1 MTSLVLEQIRAS
13 LAQKREGIAEWLRTT
28 PQPRRQVRLGPAEEQ
43 ALQAHLVTIDTALEK
58 AAAETLGTCTVC
70 HESVEDSLLEMDY
83 TAEVCLDHLS
93 TEEMRHLEFDLELAQ
108 SVQKSLLPQQLP
120 DVPGLE
126 VAAFSRPA
134 QILGGDY
141 FDFFRFQDGIGGLAI
156 ADVAGHGL
164 SAGLHMAG
172 VQALLR
178 TLVPVNASPSEVVGR
193 LQRLLIHNVRF
204 STFVTLFLGS
214 FDHATRL
221 LRYCNAGHNP
231 PLLLRSQIGMGVDP
245 LQWLEPTGAAIGL
258 LEESQYREQSVRLEP
273 GDVLL
278 LYTDGVTEASDDQ
291 GKQFGQERLAEIV
304 RREAGRSIGDLVRGV
319 REGVLS
325 FARRE
330 ALADDVTIVA
340 CRVVG

>member
-1 MTSLVLEQIRAS
+1 MASAVIEQIRANLS
-13 LAQKREGIAEWLRTT
+13 QKREGIVEWLRTT
-28 PQPRRQVRLGPAEEQ
+28 PQSRRQVRLGPAEEQ
-43 ALQAHLVTIDTALEK
+43 ALQAHLVAIDTALEK

-93 TEEMRHLEFDLELAQ
+93 SEEMRHLEFDLELAQ
-108 SVQKSLLPQQLP
+108 SVQKSLLPQQTP

-178 TLVPVNASPSEVVGR
+178 TLVPVNAYPAEVVLH

-214 FDHATRL
+214 FDQATRL
-221 LRYCNAGHNP
+221 LTYCNAGHNP
-231 PLLLRSQIGMGVDP
+231 PLLLRAQSRSGVDP

-258 LEESQYREQSVRLEP
+258 LEESQYREESVRLEP
-273 GDVLL
+273 GDILL
-278 LYTDGVTEASDDQ
+278 LYTDGVTEASDEQ

-304 RREAGRSIGDLVRGV
+304 GRQAGRAVGDLVRAV
-319 REGVLS
+319 REEVLQ
-325 FARRE
+325 FTQRE
-330 ALADDVTIVA
+330 ALADDATIVA
-340 CRVVG
+340 CRVSG